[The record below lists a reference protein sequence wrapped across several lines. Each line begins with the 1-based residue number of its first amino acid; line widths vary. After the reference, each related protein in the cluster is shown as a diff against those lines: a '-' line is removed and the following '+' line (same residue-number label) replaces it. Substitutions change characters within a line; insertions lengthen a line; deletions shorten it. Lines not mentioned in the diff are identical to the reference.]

1 MSKAGRRSKDMAL
14 VALFAALIA
23 VGAYIRIPVPVVPF
37 TLQFL
42 FANLSGLLLGPER
55 GAAAVCLY
63 MAAGLIG
70 APVFAH
76 GGGPWYVM
84 HPTFGYIAGFAAG
97 AWLAGMVAL
106 SRERKSFG
114 LLLAAGFAAGAWLA
128 GRIALSRER
137 KSFGLLLAAGFA
149 NIAAV
154 YLFGL
159 AYYWFAAS
167 YFAGSPVALSA
178 LLLYGLV
185 LAVPGD
191 IALCF
196 VSAALAE
203 KIIPRIGGG
212 SL

>member
-97 AWLAGMVAL
+97 AWLAG
-106 SRERKSFG
+106 
-114 LLLAAGFAAGAWLA
+114 
-128 GRIALSRER
+128 RIALSRER

>member
-1 MSKAGRRSKDMAL
+1 MSRAGRRSKDMAL

-70 APVFAH
+70 VPVFAH

-97 AWLAGMVAL
+97 AWLAG
-106 SRERKSFG
+106 K
-114 LLLAAGFAAGAWLA
+114 
-128 GRIALSRER
+128 IALSRER

-212 SL
+212 NL